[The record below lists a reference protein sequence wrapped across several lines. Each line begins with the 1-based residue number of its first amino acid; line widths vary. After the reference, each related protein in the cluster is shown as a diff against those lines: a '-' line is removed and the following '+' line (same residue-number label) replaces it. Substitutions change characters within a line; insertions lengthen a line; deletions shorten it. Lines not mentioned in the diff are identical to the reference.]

1 MKEIQTWDWQTPLKE
16 IPVQEWAD
24 RYNWVEDPC
33 ITPDGEAVASI
44 VNLDEMAFGICV
56 NGQLWEGEYEKAW
69 SLKAFGDS
77 RHAAAVCQDE
87 EWQLLVD
94 GAPWSNTFDFVWN
107 LQFSPDG
114 DHVGLAYQKDM
125 EYGMA
130 VNDTLWEEGFE
141 NITGTVMGPG
151 GVCAAVVQA
160 ESMAAADVE
169 AFAKGLFG
177 VAVNG
182 ECGEPRYLNAWDLSF
197 SPEGKDLAW
206 AVRLDREAYGVA
218 VNGALWEPR
227 FQAVWRPV
235 FTLAEPGVIAPV
247 RTGGKW
253 RLYKDGAQLWDG
265 DYENIWHLQPSP
277 VGTDISAIV
286 AVGFGKWSV
295 AVNDR
300 PWSLAWDTMVRD
312 LIYSSDGKGLA
323 AVFKDKG
330 AWGLAVNDRAW
341 SLSCDKIFTPS
352 LSRDGS
358 VVAVSFEREGRWYT
372 AVNDKVVTGPC
383 EMMADPVVSPD
394 GDAVLVKGVEDGVYK
409 RRVIVL

>member
-1 MKEIQTWDWQTPLKE
+1 MKEIQSWDWQTPLKE

-24 RYNWVEDPC
+24 RFNWVEEPC

-69 SLKAFGDS
+69 SLKAFGDR
-77 RHAAAVCQDE
+77 RHAVAVCQDE

-94 GAPWSNTFDFVWN
+94 GQPWSNSFDFVWN

-114 DHVGLAYQKDM
+114 DQVGMAYQKDM

-130 VNDTLWEEGFE
+130 VNDSLWEEGFE
-141 NITGTVMGPG
+141 NITGTLLGPG
-151 GVCAAVVQA
+151 GVTAAIVQA
-160 ESMAAADVE
+160 ESMPAADVE
-169 AFAKGLFG
+169 AFAKGIFG

-182 ECGEPRYLNAWDLSF
+182 ECGEQRFLNAWDLSF
-197 SPEGKDLAW
+197 SRDGNDLAW

-235 FTLAEPGVIAPV
+235 FGQAGVMAPV
-247 RTGGKW
+247 RTNGKW
-253 RLYKDGAQLWDG
+253 RLFQDGAQLWDG
-265 DYENIWHLQPSP
+265 SYENIWHLQPSP
-277 VGTDISAIV
+277 SGTDIAAIV
-286 AVGFGKWSV
+286 ATSFGTWSV

-300 PWSLAWDTMVRD
+300 PWSTTWDTMVRE
-312 LIYSSDGKGLA
+312 LIYSPDGNGLA

-341 SLSCDKIFTPS
+341 RLSCDKIFTPS
-352 LSRDGS
+352 MSPDGA
-358 VVAVSFEREGRWYT
+358 VVAVSFEREGQWYT
-372 AVNDKVVTGPC
+372 AVNDKVVAGPC

-394 GDAVLVKGVEDGVYK
+394 GKAVLVKGVENGVYK